1 MANLLGFDIGSN
13 YQGIINLGTVGTP
26 GSGINQPLTAVATG
40 YKVVTDGTGTGS
52 PLQLATDAVK
62 IASTL
67 NVDINIFA
75 GTVFANAVSA
85 GGTAGAG
92 YFEGAYQSVAPTG
105 KVNFSTLWFDSTG
118 RLNWKPATGFSRT
131 FDASGISANTVYT
144 LPSATSTLASL
155 NLAQTFTIAQAISIS
170 STAATALNAISLQ
183 AGTAAT
189 SVVTAQWSPTAFFSA
204 NAWNTTG
211 AGSSVTVGF
220 RMFARSVGNSTNP
233 TSSFVLEGTNDG
245 TTFTEA
251 LTISTGGVFTF
262 RNSVAL
268 GFATGILNIMNQ
280 NQQNV
285 TRVNFGPNNAATTPA
300 LAVVTTS
307 ATGDTLS
314 AIDSRTSGAAAV
326 FLRGK
331 LSTSAA
337 YVNTT
342 VTPTGYLVIFDST
355 GTSYRIPA
363 VAGA

>member
-1 MANLLGFDIGSN
+1 MANLSGFDIGSN

-26 GSGINQPLTAVATG
+26 GSGINEPLTAVATG

-52 PLQLATDAVK
+52 PLQLATDAVR
-62 IASTL
+62 IASILSLT
-67 NVDINIFA
+67 
-75 GTVFANAVSA
+75 
-85 GGTAGAG
+85 GA
-92 YFEGAYQSVAPTG
+92 ET
-105 KVNFSTLWFDSTG
+105 
-118 RLNWKPATGFSRT
+118 
-131 FDASGISANTVYT
+131 
-144 LPSATSTLASL
+144 
-155 NLAQTFTIAQAISIS
+155 ISIS
-170 STAATALNAISLQ
+170 STGATALNAISLQ

-189 SVVTAQWSPTAFFSA
+189 SGTTAQWSPTAFFSA

-220 RMFARSVGNSTNP
+220 RMFARSVGGSINP
-233 TSSFVLEGTNDG
+233 TSSFVFEGTNDG

-285 TRVNFGPNNAATTPA
+285 TRVNFGPNNAAATPA

-314 AIDSRTSGAAAV
+314 AIDSRTTGSAAV